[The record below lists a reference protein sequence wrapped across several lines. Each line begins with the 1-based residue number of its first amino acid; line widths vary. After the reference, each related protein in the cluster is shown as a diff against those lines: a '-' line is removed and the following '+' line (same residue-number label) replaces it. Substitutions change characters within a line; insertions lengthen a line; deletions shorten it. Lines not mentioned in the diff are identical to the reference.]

1 MQSKRGFSLV
11 ETIVTVALMCI
22 VSIFAYPSFMD
33 FRAGI
38 EVRAIISDLV
48 ADLQYAKI
56 SAIKVNRYVVIE
68 LLGSAYRV
76 FVDDGKGGATAGDW
90 IQSGDEK
97 TLVERGFD
105 SSVAISSNFKADK
118 LRFRGVVGMKPGT
131 ITVEKENG
139 KTYKIVISR
148 LGRLREG

>member
-1 MQSKRGFSLV
+1 MQNKRGFSLV
-11 ETIVTVALMCI
+11 ETMVTVALMCI

-38 EVRAIISDLV
+38 QARATYNDIV
-48 ADLQYAKI
+48 ADLQLAKI
-56 SAIKVNRYVVIE
+56 SAIKANRYVVVE
-68 LLGSAYRV
+68 LLGNAYRV
-76 FVDDGKGGATAGDW
+76 FVDDGKGGAKAGDW
-90 IQSGDEK
+90 IQSGTEK
-97 TLVERGFD
+97 TLVERDFD
-105 SSVAISSNFKADK
+105 SSVAISSNFKEDK
-118 LRFRGVVGMKPGT
+118 LRFRGIVGMKPGT